1 MRILH
6 TSDWHVGRTLHR
18 ADLMPAFELWCR
30 HVVEVVR
37 ENEVD
42 AVLVSGDVYDR
53 GVPPTAA
60 VGLVDRTLAEL
71 AGLATV
77 VVTAG
82 NHDSPQRLGFG
93 AALMRENVHIR
104 TDALSS
110 GVPVEVRGSDGRLG
124 ALVYP
129 IPYLDPDVER
139 TRLAAA
145 EEVDTAADAAALHAA
160 PVPHARAGVSASA
173 RSGPATRA
181 GAAGSAHGDAERE
194 DGAGALPRSH
204 EAVLGAA
211 LDLVSR
217 DVRHGAHAG
226 EEVARIAMAHAFVT
240 GGDASD
246 SERDIAVGGLA
257 SVPSALFRLGGP
269 GPGPLSYVALGHLH
283 SPQRVGRAGDP
294 PMRYSGSPVAFSF
307 SETAPKSSVL
317 LHVHGS
323 AVEPELIPA
332 PVWRPVLTV
341 EGTLEQIEAA
351 ALTADAEAFVRAV
364 VIDPDRPAE
373 MAERIR
379 RAFPH
384 ALEIQHRAASGGG
397 AHRRADVAAMDPVR
411 VLDLFMSSA
420 GNRPLDAAE
429 SALLADAWE
438 SALAASNREA
448 RS

>member
-6 TSDWHVGRTLHR
+6 TSDWHVGRTLRR

-160 PVPHARAGVSASA
+160 PVPHARAGVSASK
-173 RSGPATRA
+173 
-181 GAAGSAHGDAERE
+181 
-194 DGAGALPRSH
+194 
-204 EAVLGAA
+204 
-211 LDLVSR
+211 
-217 DVRHGAHAG
+217 
-226 EEVARIAMAHAFVT
+226 I
-240 GGDASD
+240 
-246 SERDIAVGGLA
+246 
-257 SVPSALFRLGGP
+257 
-269 GPGPLSYVALGHLH
+269 
-283 SPQRVGRAGDP
+283 GRA
-294 PMRYSGSPVAFSF
+294 
-307 SETAPKSSVL
+307 
-317 LHVHGS
+317 HV
-323 AVEPELIPA
+323 
-332 PVWRPVLTV
+332 
-341 EGTLEQIEAA
+341 
-351 ALTADAEAFVRAV
+351 
-364 VIDPDRPAE
+364 
-373 MAERIR
+373 
-379 RAFPH
+379 
-384 ALEIQHRAASGGG
+384 
-397 AHRRADVAAMDPVR
+397 
-411 VLDLFMSSA
+411 
-420 GNRPLDAAE
+420 
-429 SALLADAWE
+429 
-438 SALAASNREA
+438 
-448 RS
+448 

>member
-139 TRLAAA
+139 TRLAA
-145 EEVDTAADAAALHAA
+145 VDTAADAAALHAA
-160 PVPHARAGVSASA
+160 PVPHARAGVSAS
-173 RSGPATRA
+173 TR
-181 GAAGSAHGDAERE
+181 
-194 DGAGALPRSH
+194 
-204 EAVLGAA
+204 
-211 LDLVSR
+211 
-217 DVRHGAHAG
+217 
-226 EEVARIAMAHAFVT
+226 
-240 GGDASD
+240 
-246 SERDIAVGGLA
+246 
-257 SVPSALFRLGGP
+257 
-269 GPGPLSYVALGHLH
+269 
-283 SPQRVGRAGDP
+283 
-294 PMRYSGSPVAFSF
+294 
-307 SETAPKSSVL
+307 
-317 LHVHGS
+317 
-323 AVEPELIPA
+323 
-332 PVWRPVLTV
+332 
-341 EGTLEQIEAA
+341 
-351 ALTADAEAFVRAV
+351 
-364 VIDPDRPAE
+364 
-373 MAERIR
+373 
-379 RAFPH
+379 
-384 ALEIQHRAASGGG
+384 
-397 AHRRADVAAMDPVR
+397 
-411 VLDLFMSSA
+411 
-420 GNRPLDAAE
+420 
-429 SALLADAWE
+429 
-438 SALAASNREA
+438 
-448 RS
+448 

>member
-160 PVPHARAGVSASA
+160 PVPHARAGVSAST

-194 DGAGALPRSH
+194 DG
-204 EAVLGAA
+204 
-211 LDLVSR
+211 
-217 DVRHGAHAG
+217 AG